1 MTVLPSMAP
10 MQDAE
15 RLRRPRALSVAA
27 KLRRVES
34 DDDGGRCIRAL

>member
-1 MTVLPSMAP
+1 MTVLPSTAP

-15 RLRRPRALSVAA
+15 RLRGSRALSVAA

-34 DDDGGRCIRAL
+34 DDDGGRCIWEL